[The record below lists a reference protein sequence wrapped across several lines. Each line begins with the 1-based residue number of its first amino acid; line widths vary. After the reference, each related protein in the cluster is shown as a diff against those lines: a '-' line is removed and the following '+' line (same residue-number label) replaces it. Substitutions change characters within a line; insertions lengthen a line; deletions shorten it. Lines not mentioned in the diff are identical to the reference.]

1 MNKNLHS
8 STAQNSTRTENGPQV
23 HQRRN
28 GHISGG
34 IFNKMEY
41 FTVMEINIATY
52 DNMKES

>member
-8 STAQNSTRTENGPQV
+8 STAQNSRRTENGPQV

-34 IFNKMEY
+34 IFNKIEY